1 MGLTYRRML
10 VYALSALPSIPCVE
24 KRREERKKG
33 WREEDSHRCG
43 RTVLG
48 SSEDAVSCTSSL
60 NWAPTH
66 ILSETEPTASSGLQI
81 DTNVNCILL
90 VCGAEEGDPQTVGAS
105 FWTPG

>member
-10 VYALSALPSIPCVE
+10 VYALCALPSIRVG
-24 KRREERKKG
+24 KKREERKKG
-33 WREEDSHRCG
+33 RREEDSHRCG
-43 RTVLG
+43 RTMLG
-48 SSEDAVSCTSSL
+48 SSESAVSCTSSL

-81 DTNVNCILL
+81 YTKVNHILL
-90 VCGAEEGDPQTVGAS
+90 VCGADEGDPQTVGAS